1 MEEKK
6 PTVNNTPVSLEG
18 LTFLLLLGL
27 KLTGAAQIDW
37 IVVFLPLLITPILLF
52 ILGVIGV
59 AIMTAVGIVKKS
71 RAKKEVKRRQDEWT
85 KAMEDRDNPKGEK
98 NE

>member
-18 LTFLLLLGL
+18 LTFLLLLAL
-27 KLTGAAQIDW
+27 KLTGAANLDW
-37 IVVFLPLLITPILLF
+37 FVVFLPLLIFPVLYFT
-52 ILGVIGV
+52 LGIIGV
-59 AIMTAVGIVKKS
+59 AIMTAMSIVKKS
-71 RAKKEVKRRQDEWT
+71 RASKQMKTRQDEWT
-85 KAMEDRDNPKGEK
+85 KAMENRDNPKGEK